1 MKKLFAVLM
10 ALCLL
15 CAAAAA
21 LAETET
27 EELPQVI
34 TFDEGVEL
42 TEADFEG
49 EWVVSR
55 VYKGETL
62 MTDEEVAQ
70 NFHIAPITIAD
81 KKVTITYDEGNTEE
95 YVCYVEANQLAL
107 EDENAKVVF
116 DKLNDGNLVMSMFI
130 EGEDGETICVSFIL
144 VHPEA

>member
-49 EWVVSR
+49 EWVVSK

-95 YVCYVEANQLAL
+95 YTCYVEANQLAL